1 LTVVAF
7 VLAILSFLLSAILLL
22 LLRKNLSSNFSDCV
36 IEMMKV
42 QNRLFDIIFEPKV
55 EINERAPPIEDFI
68 THRDAVGPVGLITV
82 DEEDE
87 VEDLEVESFS
97 DNDEYEAEKALLDR
111 GAVRAYS

>member
-1 LTVVAF
+1 MTVVAF

-42 QNRLFDIIFEPKV
+42 QNRLLDIISESRV
-55 EINERAPPIEDFI
+55 NISDRSPPITDFI
-68 THRDAVGPVGLITV
+68 ASRDVVGSGILAV
-82 DEEDE
+82 DEIEE
-87 VEDLEVESFS
+87 PEELEVESFS